1 MSSTAAPTLRSEL
14 TRLLF
19 WRMGVGL
26 GLLSLLAFAA
36 LHGLLARQQ
45 HTQLERRVVKL
56 TDIAVK
62 AERDRAILAERLADY
77 APRRPGTRL
86 VVTSAEGRV
95 IYEDPD
101 LPAHRLSPHVRRM
114 AFVPAGLSSSVA
126 APRFEITVDVADDVE
141 LTRAMGSMLL
151 VITLLAAW
159 GARWTGA
166 DAVRRGLAPLE
177 RLSEQLAGIEP
188 ASLGR
193 RLTLSQP
200 LGELQPWI
208 EHFNALLVRL
218 EQAYR
223 QLENFNADVAHE
235 LRTPLNNLI
244 GQTEVA
250 LSRPRT
256 QAQLQ
261 ETLSSNLEELH
272 RLGSLVHDMLFLS
285 RADRGAK
292 ARREQPLSLAALAH
306 EVVEFHE
313 AAIDERGL
321 RVEVVGDARV
331 AVDAGLLRRAVSNLL
346 SNAARHAA
354 ANTVIRIEIGT
365 GHAAAGYS
373 PSEEVA
379 LTVLNRG
386 LEISPENLPRIFDRF
401 FRADVSRNAS
411 ELNHGLGLAIVAAIA
426 RMHGGLPLA
435 HSAAGETR
443 IGLTISGKNGD
454 GPSDAAFQ
462 ETESQTPDW
471 LAGGS
476 YTAQVDQDR
485 HSELRLAP
493 RAATTSSR

>member
-1 MSSTAAPTLRSEL
+1 MSSKAAAPTLRSKL

-19 WRMGVGL
+19 WRTVVGL

-62 AERDRAILAERLADY
+62 AERDRAVLAERLADY

-101 LPAHRLSPHVRRM
+101 LPAHTLSPHVRRM
-114 AFVPAGLSSSVA
+114 TFVPAGLSSSVT

-177 RLSEQLAGIEP
+177 HLSEQLAGIEP

-200 LGELQPWI
+200 VGELQPWI

-256 QAQLQ
+256 HAQLQ

-292 ARREQPLSLAALAH
+292 ARLEQPLSLAALAH

-331 AVDAGLLRRAVSNLL
+331 AVDAGLMRRAISNLL

-354 ANTVIRIEIGT
+354 PKTVIEIGIGT
-365 GHAAAGYS
+365 AAADS
-373 PSEEVA
+373 SHSEEVA

-386 LEISPENLPRIFDRF
+386 PEISPENLPRIFDRF
-401 FRADVSRNAS
+401 FRADASRNAS
-411 ELNHGLGLAIVAAIA
+411 ELNHGLGLSIVAAIA
-426 RMHGGLPLA
+426 RMHGGLPFA
-435 HSAAGETR
+435 QSAAGETR
-443 IGLTISGKNGD
+443 IGLTISGKNAD
-454 GPSDAAFQ
+454 GPNDAAFQ
-462 ETESQTPDW
+462 STASQTPDRT
-471 LAGGS
+471 ADGAD
-476 YTAQVDQDR
+476 TAQADQDR
-485 HSELRLAP
+485 QREPRFAP
-493 RAATTSSR
+493 RASATASR